1 MAKRIKAKLSLPQL
15 GWKED
20 VFLPEL
26 HTTAL
31 VAKVDTGARLSALH
45 ADDITIRG
53 SRVSFRIEGS
63 RHVKKLRDTKLI
75 KSSNGQSELR
85 PVIETVV
92 MLGELRFIADITLTN
107 RTDMGV
113 PMLLGREAIKGRF
126 LVNAGRTFI
135 LSKKAL
141 KP

>member
-1 MAKRIKAKLSLPQL
+1 MVKLRTKRPALPQL

-26 HTTAL
+26 HNTAL

-45 ADDITIRG
+45 ADDIIMRG
-53 SRVSFRIEGS
+53 SRVSFRIDGS
-63 RHVKKLRDTKLI
+63 RHVKKLWDTKRV
-75 KSSNGQSELR
+75 KSSNGLSELR

-92 MLGELRFIADITLTN
+92 ILGDTRFLAAITLTN

-126 LVNAGRTFI
+126 LVNPGRMFI
-135 LSKKAL
+135 LSKKAHR
-141 KP
+141 P